1 MPRMRPFFPLLRLL
15 LALIIPAL
23 HAGGAWAQSAPAA
36 LCRAAIASAESGHHI
51 PDAFLSAI
59 AKVESGRP
67 IDGMVMPWPWTIN
80 AEGKGSFFATKEDAI
95 AAVQALQAR
104 GVRSIDVG
112 CMQVNLQ
119 QHPEAFRALDQA
131 FDPSTNA
138 QFAAGL
144 LVSLFGQM
152 GSWPL
157 AAAAYH
163 SQTPTIGAAY
173 QRQVL
178 AAWAEPDRPAAQAAK
193 AQARASG
200 SAKPSAS
207 PLSSPP
213 PPALKMAAG
222 QSGSAFGRQVGALS
236 GEQPHATVM
245 HASGRGLDAYRQMP
259 VRLAFRAPARS
270 G

>member
-1 MPRMRPFFPLLRLL
+1 MRPLLPVLRLL
-15 LALIIPAL
+15 PAL
-23 HAGGAWAQSAPAA
+23 VISAIHAKEAQAQSAQAA
-36 LCRAAIASAESGHHI
+36 LCRTAIASAELSHHI

-67 IDGMVMPWPWTIN
+67 MDGMVVPWPWTIN
-80 AEGKGSFFATKEDAI
+80 AEGKGSFFATKQDAI

-112 CMQVNLQ
+112 CMQVNLL
-119 QHPEAFRALDQA
+119 QHPDAFRALDQA
-131 FDPSTNA
+131 FDPTANA
-138 QFAAGL
+138 QYAAAL

-173 QRQVL
+173 QKQVL
-178 AAWAEPDRPAAQAAK
+178 AAWAMPDRPGPQSAK
-193 AQARASG
+193 AHALAAAG
-200 SAKPSAS
+200 TKPGA
-207 PLSSPP
+207 PQSSPA
-213 PPALKMAAG
+213 PAMRMAGAQG
-222 QSGSAFGRQVGALS
+222 FSAFGRQLAPLS
-236 GEQPHATVM
+236 GEQPHGSLVHGA
-245 HASGRGLDAYRQMP
+245 GRGLDAYRQMP
-259 VRLAFRAPARS
+259 VRLAFRAPARP